1 MSVDKIGPVNN
12 YNNYNK
18 VNKSDPAKKVSSS
31 DSVDISKEALDK
43 AENNRILEIVKNT
56 PDVRIDRINEIKSK
70 INNPDYVEN
79 AIKDGLADKIMESF
93 GI

>member
-1 MSVDKIGPVNN
+1 MSIDKIGPLNN

-18 VNKSDPAKKVSSS
+18 VNKTDSSKKVSSS
-31 DSVDISKEALDK
+31 DSVNISKEALDK

-56 PDVRIDRINEIKSK
+56 PDVRIDRINELKSK
-70 INNPDYVEN
+70 INNPDYIDN
-79 AIKDGLADKIMESF
+79 AINDGLADKIMESF